1 MANNISC
8 MACSSDT
15 SANVSGWSS
24 TCCCCCA
31 SIAGI
36 VGGDLLGD
44 LLGDTVHHT
53 GLDCP
58 PWVVEC
64 GCGGDVVTA
73 CRSGSHETVYNNPS
87 NGVTVSSVVRACRS
101 YGLASGGECVCQRV
115 DRDTTECS
123 KHSFLL
129 FIVRIQVY
137 QCSSLVL
144 DLV

>member
-1 MANNISC
+1 MADKISC
-8 MACSSDT
+8 MAGSSAT
-15 SANVSGWSS
+15 ANVSGWSGS
-24 TCCCCCA
+24 CYCCCETAACV
-31 SIAGI
+31 AG
-36 VGGDLLGD
+36 GNLYCD
-44 LLGDTVHHT
+44 LLGDTGHPT

-58 PWVVEC
+58 AGVVGC
-64 GCGGDVVTA
+64 GCGGDAVTA
-73 CRSGSHETVYNNPS
+73 CRNGSNETVYTNPPS

-101 YGLASGGECVCQRV
+101 YGPASGGECVWQRV

-123 KHSFLL
+123 IHSFLL

>member
-1 MANNISC
+1 MADKISC
-8 MACSSDT
+8 MAGSSAT
-15 SANVSGWSS
+15 ANVSGWSS
-24 TCCCCCA
+24 SCYCCCETAACV
-31 SIAGI
+31 
-36 VGGDLLGD
+36 VGGDLKTE
-44 LLGDTVHHT
+44 LLGGTGHPT

-58 PWVVEC
+58 AVVVGC
-64 GCGGDVVTA
+64 GCGGNAVTA
-73 CRSGSHETVYNNPS
+73 CRDGSHETVYTNPPS

-101 YGLASGGECVCQRV
+101 YGPASGGECVCQRV

-129 FIVRIQVY
+129 LFRIEVY